1 MQTENTDIK
10 EQNALLKAILGKM
23 DALLNVNTDI
33 NQSNQEIR
41 DKNYFPSSKEMT
53 RMNNENNALN
63 AKTRLMARRR

>member
-1 MQTENTDIK
+1 TDIK

-23 DALLNVNTDI
+23 DALLNINSDI

-53 RMNNENNALN
+53 RMNNFNNALN
-63 AKTRLMARRR
+63 NSTKLLRR